1 MFFSCLVVTQVASRC
16 TYKRNRISLC
26 VRLVGRTVR
35 VSLLFLKS
43 SLSTHVT
50 TSLGKQDY
58 KLCFFSNI
66 IKARTRVLHMQTIK
80 SLYSPP
86 STWAYANRGCLR
98 MVSLHLTLNALPSS
112 LTTKSDLF
120 IDVHLNRPRVSIIHP
135 MPWPIID
142 LTERCLPSD
151 SAQ

>member
-1 MFFSCLVVTQVASRC
+1 MFVWFDARSAGVF
-16 TYKRNRISLC
+16 
-26 VRLVGRTVR
+26 
-35 VSLLFLKS
+35 LLFLKS

-86 STWAYANRGCLR
+86 SSWAYANRDCLR
-98 MVSLHLTLNALPSS
+98 MASLHLTLNALLSP
-112 LTTKSDLF
+112 LTTKSGLF
-120 IDVHLNRPRVSIIHP
+120 VDVYLNRPRVSIIHP

-142 LTERCLPSD
+142 LTEPCLPSD
-151 SAQ
+151 SVQLYIISTARLNTGIHH